1 MAMPRTAMLTQLLG
15 LAAVASLLWFGAAL
29 GAAWDDVSY
38 RDTVA
43 AEGDRSSARVVEEGL
58 ARRDGSYEQAWV
70 ETSTGRR
77 AFVDLS
83 ESSVPV
89 FRLGQEVIVVV
100 PPERTGVAL
109 PVDVVETSRVQVY
122 VDRLIVPAVAVVTAV
137 AVLVRTS
144 WGSRRAIPR

>member
-1 MAMPRTAMLTQLLG
+1 MAVPRTAVVTLLLG
-15 LAAVASLLWFGAAL
+15 LAAVASLLWFGFAF

-43 AEGDRSSARVVEEGL
+43 AEGERSSARVVEEGV

-83 ESSVPV
+83 QSSVPV
-89 FRLGQEVIVVV
+89 FRLGQQVVVVV
-100 PPERTGVAL
+100 PPEDTGVAL
-109 PVDVVETSRVQVY
+109 PVDVVETSRARVY
-122 VDRLIVPAVAVVTAV
+122 VDRLLAPAVAVLASV
-137 AVLVRTS
+137 AALVSTPQ
-144 WGSRRAIPR
+144 GSRRSTPR